1 MSKWEMIQLY
11 FILNVRIKC
20 LTTKL
25 NLDFNEE
32 CSRYD
37 IGVHFKERI
46 LYSLPLTYTSNNSKI
61 Q

>member
-1 MSKWEMIQLY
+1 MIQLY